1 MVCKE
6 RALLTS
12 SAVWVLTL
20 LIQGLLRTRHPPFG
34 LLVTSRQSEV
44 STPRLSLPFSKG
56 RTGDNEGLLEGVI
69 SSLGAHCSPAT
80 HVLNGVPDI
89 SDEMWLTF

>member
-44 STPRLSLPFSKG
+44 SIPRLSLPFSKG
-56 RTGDNEGLLEGVI
+56 RTGDNEELLEGVI

-89 SDEMWLTF
+89 S